1 MKIVIPEK
9 RIQLDSMDFIVR
21 WGEMDALGH
30 VNNVVYFRYMETARA
45 AWLSKINIKL
55 GENNESFVIAN
66 TFCNYLKPITF
77 PSTITVDTFVANV
90 GNSSAEFVHEFTEK
104 SSPEKPLAIGLCTGV
119 WVNIKSGK
127 SLSLPIKITK
137 FFEQ

>member
-1 MKIVIPEK
+1 MKFEIPEK
-9 RIQLDSMDFIVR
+9 RYLLSTFSTKIR
-21 WGEMDALGH
+21 WGDMDALGH
-30 VNNVVYFRYMETARA
+30 VNNAVYFRYMETARA

-66 TFCNYLKPITF
+66 TFCNYLIPITF

-119 WVNIKSGK
+119 WVNLKSGK